1 MSRKECNARRFI
13 CLAMTVAVASF
24 GLLTAGCNRTQTGK
38 EALQKQLAANGQTLT
53 TISKFSGKVTI
64 DGNAPD
70 FGKSGQMLLIMLYD
84 PNSPPSSQS
93 PLQRATVDK
102 KGEFAFQTYDK
113 GDGAKAGSYIVL
125 FTAMK
130 PHRGGAFSGPDGL
143 NNLYN
148 DPDENKKNASFQVD
162 LTGPGCTDCSFDLVL
177 AGHSPAEP
185 GPRAVTKI
193 DRGS

>member
-1 MSRKECNARRFI
+1 MSCKDRHARRFI
-13 CLAMTVAVASF
+13 WLVMTVFVTSF
-24 GLLTAGCNRTQTGK
+24 SVSTTGCNRTQTGK
-38 EALQKQLAANGQTLT
+38 EALEKQLAANGRTPE

-64 DGNAPD
+64 DGEAPD
-70 FGKSGQMLLIMLYD
+70 FAKSGQTLLIMLYD
-84 PNSPPSSQS
+84 PKSPPSPQS

-102 KGEFAFQTYDK
+102 KGEFEFQTYDK

-125 FTAMK
+125 FAALK
-130 PHRGGAFSGPDGL
+130 PHRGGTFSGPDGL

-162 LTGPGCTDCSFDLVL
+162 LTGLGRTDYSFSLEL

-185 GPRAVTKI
+185 GPRAITKI
-193 DRGS
+193 DRGR

>member
-1 MSRKECNARRFI
+1 MSRKDCSARCFI

-24 GLLTAGCNRTQTGK
+24 SLSTAGCDRTQTGK
-38 EALQKQLAANGQTLT
+38 EALEQQLSTNGQTLG

-64 DGNAPD
+64 DGEAPV
-70 FGKSGQMLLIMLYD
+70 FAKSGQSLLIMLYD
-84 PNSPPSSQS
+84 PKSPPSPQS
-93 PLQRATVDK
+93 PLQRTTVDK
-102 KGEFAFQTYDK
+102 KGEFEFQTYDK

-125 FTAMK
+125 FAALK
-130 PHRGGAFSGPDGL
+130 PHRNGTFSGPDGL

-162 LTGPGCTDCSFDLVL
+162 LTGPGRTNYSFDLLL
-177 AGHSPAEP
+177 AGQSPAEP
-185 GPRAVTKI
+185 GPRAITKI